1 MTTIAVPVDEG
12 DPSAVTAAVSAG
24 AGGVVL
30 FGSSAP
36 TDLGAR
42 LAALKTHVPG
52 GIGLLVMTDEEGG
65 GIQRMANL
73 VGSLPWPAEM
83 GANWSAAQI
92 KQATADV
99 GAKMAAAG
107 VNMNLAPVAD
117 VDGRSVPPSAENPTG
132 LRSFGADP
140 ALVGRDTVAYMQGMI
155 AGGVIPVLKH
165 FPGIGGSTY
174 NSDFGPA
181 QTLPWPTLQQ
191 VGIPPFATAIAAGAP
206 AVMVANNTVP
216 GLATNPGGLSPTVI
230 TDELKGSLGFH
241 GLVVTDALDAKAIS
255 AAGFDVP
262 QATVQALR
270 SGADMVMFGLGA
282 DVNAEAATIA
292 SAVVNAVNS
301 GQLPRARLVDAA
313 GAVLAVRHVD
323 LCHG

>member
-1 MTTIAVPVDEG
+1 
-12 DPSAVTAAVSAG
+12 
-24 AGGVVL
+24 
-30 FGSSAP
+30 
-36 TDLGAR
+36 
-42 LAALKTHVPG
+42 
-52 GIGLLVMTDEEGG
+52 
-65 GIQRMANL
+65 
-73 VGSLPWPAEM
+73 
-83 GANWSAAQI
+83 
-92 KQATADV
+92 
-99 GAKMAAAG
+99 
-107 VNMNLAPVAD
+107 
-117 VDGRSVPPSAENPTG
+117 
-132 LRSFGADP
+132 
-140 ALVGRDTVAYMQGMI
+140 MQGMI